1 MKFLHSGDWHL
12 GRPFVGLGTKGSKLR
27 DAQMSTVKEIIGV
40 ASAEEVDAMVIAGDA
55 FDSNEVSGLLVKR
68 VVSLLESLHPIPV
81 FVLPGTHDVLDET
94 CVYYRREFREAG
106 NIHVFG
112 IDGTSFEVGDAA
124 IHGRANDSKRGG
136 IRPLK
141 ELKPNPEVAVNIAVV
156 HASLAIPSKSS
167 SDDYLV
173 TPQDIAGSGMD
184 YAALGHWHKAAE
196 FSSAGVSAWYSGSPE
211 PLKFDEGNGAGN
223 VLLVEVGDGKTVV
236 VPRHV
241 GHFSWLEK
249 SIDVSKFP
257 PGDSLDSEILASAGD
272 KTLLKVSLKGVLPP
286 GTDID
291 YAYIEESLSEEFF
304 HLQIDASRV
313 GFHLEDLDNLFV
325 AGTVGSLYVQQI
337 RQQIRKAKK
346 PEEKA
351 LLEEGLYRGAGY
363 LSGDLEV
370 V

>member
-1 MKFLHSGDWHL
+1 MRFVHLADVHL
-12 GRPFVGLGTKGSKLR
+12 GRPYTGLGKKGDALRNELMKTLERVVKL
-27 DAQMSTVKEIIGV
+27 VI
-40 ASAEEVDAMVIAGDA
+40 AEEVDCLIIAGDL
-55 FDSNEVSGLLVKR
+55 FDSNAVSARLVAKAISVLTR
-68 VVSLLESLHPIPV
+68 LDPVPV
-81 FVLPGTHDVLDET
+81 FILPGTHDVMDET
-94 CVYYRREFREAG
+94 CVYHRREFREAG

-112 IDGTSFEVGDAA
+112 IDRTSFEVRDAA
-124 IHGRANDSKRGG
+124 VHGRANDTKQGA
-136 IRPLK
+136 RPLK
-141 ELKPNPEVAVNIAVV
+141 EVKPNPDAAANVAVV
-156 HASLAIPSKSS
+156 HASIKIPGKSS
-167 SDDYLV
+167 ADDYLV
-173 TPQDIAGSGMD
+173 KPEDIATSGMD
-184 YAALGHWHKAAE
+184 YVALGHWHRTGDY
-196 FSSAGVSAWYSGSPE
+196 SSGGVSAWYSGSPE
-211 PLKFDEGNGAGN
+211 PLKFDEGDGAGN

-236 VPRHV
+236 EPRHV

-313 GFHLEDLDNLFV
+313 GFHLEDLDNLFP

>member
-1 MKFLHSGDWHL
+1 MKILHSGDWHL

-94 CVYYRREFREAG
+94 CVYHRREFREAG

-112 IDGTSFEVGDAA
+112 IDGTSFEVGGVA
-124 IHGRANDSKRGG
+124 IHGRANDTKQGA
-136 IRPLK
+136 RPLK
-141 ELKPNPEVAVNIAVV
+141 EVKPNPDVVANVAAV
-156 HASLAIPSKSS
+156 HASIKIPGKSS
-167 SDDYLV
+167 ADDYLV
-173 TPQDIAGSGMD
+173 TPEDIAGSDMD
-184 YAALGHWHKAAE
+184 YVALGHWHSKGDY
-196 FSSAGVSAWYSGSPE
+196 SSAGVSAWYSGAPE

-236 VPRHV
+236 EPRHV

-257 PGDSLDSEILASAGD
+257 PGDSLESEILASAGD